1 MDRDF
6 TETCAMD
13 QASDQDARSEV
24 SEWMPSGHGLVSGLL
39 GLNVVLLGG
48 ALLAGRAMTDLDVL
62 HWEPQ
67 LLLLFLMALSV
78 VWMLWYLLWGS
89 RKPGSRPHRDH
100 HAGGITV
107 MLVLLLFAG
116 LTLLLYVF
124 RVGLVVTMHSCKPM
138 EQVVAPVLG
147 AIFLCLQTYLL
158 WAHSKDCIHINKA
171 ITRAGLMATL
181 SADLLLWLNAV
192 TDDTIHQ
199 EIELERED
207 GLTPGN
213 YTLSLDIFDTFDLS
227 NSSSCSCSSNPA
239 CLIFQKGFEVL
250 YPFSMEYYLM
260 SGCMVYVMWKNVART
275 LNSSHQHHENHKL
288 TLKLVYSGGVI
299 YSLVFGGLVLIA
311 GVTVFILYQVWVG
324 QSQLR
329 LTAFVLFYGYHLA
342 VMPIMSFCSLV
353 GLLVHRFERRAHEGG
368 HNPTRSLDVLLLTAT
383 ALGQLGLSYFS
394 LVAALAIGTKGVLG
408 DLDLSYSV
416 LSLVELVL
424 QNIFIIE
431 GLHRHPSIK
440 AKKKPRSTMFKLKKK
455 KSTESEERRTG
466 VSLLDGN
473 PPAPPTVPKNDTEN
487 TWTKTIIQEI
497 CAFLVLSNIM
507 LWVIP
512 AFGVHPQFENGLGKQ
527 FFGFSCWF
535 VLVNVGQPLTVFYR
549 MHSVAAL
556 MELLI
561 TAK

>member
-1 MDRDF
+1 MS
-6 TETCAMD
+6 TESYTMD
-13 QASDQDARSEV
+13 QSPDQEPSIEI

-48 ALLAGRAMTDLDVL
+48 ALLVGRALTDRDVL

-67 LLLLFLMALSV
+67 MLLLFLMVLSV
-78 VWMLWYLLWGS
+78 VWMFWFLLWGAKRPES
-89 RKPGSRPHRDH
+89 TPHRDQ
-100 HAGGITV
+100 HAGGVTV
-107 MLVLLLFAG
+107 KLVLLLFAG
-116 LTLLLYVF
+116 LTLILCVF
-124 RVGLVVTMHSCKPM
+124 RVGLLITMRECKPM
-138 EQVVAPVLG
+138 DQIILPILEAV
-147 AIFLCLQTYLL
+147 FLCAQTYLL
-158 WAHSKDCIHINKA
+158 WAHSKDCIQIQKVT
-171 ITRAGLMATL
+171 TRAGLMVTL

-199 EIELERED
+199 EIELQKED
-207 GLTPGN
+207 GVTPGN
-213 YTLSLDIFDTFDLS
+213 YTLSLDIFDTFDPS
-227 NSSSCSCSSNPA
+227 NSSCSCSSNPA
-239 CLIFQKGFEVL
+239 CRIFQKGFEVL

-260 SGCMVYVMWKNVART
+260 SGCMVYVMWKNVTRT
-275 LNSSHQHHENHKL
+275 LASSHHQENHKL
-288 TLKLVYSGGVI
+288 TLKIVYNGAGI
-299 YSLVFGGLVLIA
+299 IFGLVFGGVVLIA

-329 LTAFVLFYGYHLA
+329 LTAFLLFYGYHLT
-342 VMPIMSFCSLV
+342 VMPIMSFCSLL
-353 GLLVHRFERRAHEGG
+353 GMLVHRFERRAHEGG
-368 HNPTRSLDVLLLTAT
+368 HNPTRSLDVLLLTVT
-383 ALGQLGLSYFS
+383 ALGQLALSYFS
-394 LVAALAIGTKGVLG
+394 LVAALAIGTEDILG
-408 DLDLSYSV
+408 DLDLSFSV

-431 GLHRHPSIK
+431 GLHRHPNLK
-440 AKKKPRSTMFKLKKK
+440 LKKKPRSTIFKLKKR
-455 KSTESEERRTG
+455 STSSEEKKTG
-466 VSLLDGN
+466 ASLLDGKTT
-473 PPAPPTVPKNDTEN
+473 APTASTTAAAAPKPEK
-487 TWTKTIIQEI
+487 TWTKAIVQEV

-507 LWVIP
+507 LWIIP